1 MYWIYVCIWYVY
13 RGECKCV
20 LYHLVVWVSL
30 QAGLFVG
37 WSFKTAAALTVW
49 VLGSSLSGWWVGL
62 NSKWDGNEWRNICP
76 VPNKDHPQIG
86 WVSIRSISIYPYF
99 SCMCSEKIEK
109 KLAPQFWLGATR
121 IFEWNHVG
129 RFDHFGEECLG
140 WEVLVSSK
148 EQTWAPWPG
157 PSLGLLDSL
166 DSF

>member
-109 KLAPQFWLGATR
+109 NLHHSFDSEPLGFLSETMLDVLTILARNVWVEKFWSALKSR
-121 IFEWNHVG
+121 PERPDQG
-129 RFDHFGEECLG
+129 RLWVC
-140 WEVLVSSK
+140 
-148 EQTWAPWPG
+148 
-157 PSLGLLDSL
+157 
-166 DSF
+166 

>member
-109 KLAPQFWLGATR
+109 KTCTTVLTRSHSDFWVKPCWTFWPFWRGM
-121 IFEWNHVG
+121 
-129 RFDHFGEECLG
+129 FGLR
-140 WEVLVSSK
+140 
-148 EQTWAPWPG
+148 
-157 PSLGLLDSL
+157 
-166 DSF
+166 SFGQL